1 MPQDVADGKMKEAL
15 ATHAE
20 YHRGL
25 EPKFNKVTLDDLD
38 GHDELPFSSI
48 EDIARVIEQL
58 SGEMGARRQ
67 KDKNAE
73 LKVLELQSRML
84 KSQSDQYH
92 VDVGEMLMSS
102 RHESQTS

>member
-1 MPQDVADGKMKEAL
+1 MKEAL

-25 EPKFNKVTLDDLD
+25 EPKFDKITLEDLD

-48 EDIARVIEQL
+48 EDIARLIDQL
-58 SGEMGARRQ
+58 SAEMGGRRQ

-73 LKVLELQSRML
+73 LRVLELQSRML
-84 KSQSDQYH
+84 KSELVFGLIVRKVS
-92 VDVGEMLMSS
+92 
-102 RHESQTS
+102 